1 MSIELS
7 AIKTLDKL
15 GYTYHG
21 DGVWKEPKKT
31 LKELLQPSFVNAA
44 VVKHKEIDRTT
55 EKAERLNEIAHW
67 FDFKKVSD
75 VMQFLGW
82 QWRSSGVPTE
92 EEIRSFCLSVVT
104 DVYNKTCAT
113 MTSHSY
119 DSGGFFIQS
128 NIEDDDTISISV
140 KFVLT
145 DWDAFTPE

>member
-15 GYTYHG
+15 GYTYHS

-31 LKELLQPSFVNAA
+31 LKELLQPSFVNTA

-55 EKAERLNEIAHW
+55 EKAERINDIAHW
-67 FDFKKVSD
+67 FDFKKVAE

-82 QWRSSGVPTE
+82 QWQDIGVPTE
-92 EEIRSFCLSVVT
+92 EKIRSLCLSAVR
-104 DVYNKTCAT
+104 DVYNNTCAT
-113 MTSHSY
+113 MTNHSY
-119 DSGGFFIQS
+119 ASGGFHIS
-128 NIEDDDTISISV
+128 SMIEDDDTISISV

-145 DWDAFTPE
+145 DWDAFAPE